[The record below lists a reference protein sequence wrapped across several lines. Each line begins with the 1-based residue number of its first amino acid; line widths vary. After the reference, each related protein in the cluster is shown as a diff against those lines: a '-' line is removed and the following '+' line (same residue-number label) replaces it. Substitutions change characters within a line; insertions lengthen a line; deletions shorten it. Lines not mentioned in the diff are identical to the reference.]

1 MDLLGIR
8 QQFIRTSGRLDL
20 VTTESDDY
28 DVDNGSDFFINSGV
42 RFLDRKYLTAKTRA
56 SIFEELAIGS
66 WYFTFPNCS
75 YVEEVWCNDTAGRWK
90 LTKYPYQT
98 IKENYSEPVSES
110 ESGPPQ
116 FYSPIWIRS
125 NDVNTIDSPS
135 DFESLGTFFNYV
147 KLSDNGSFNGVIF
160 TPKTDVAYNIEIVGK
175 FTSAELV
182 DNTDTNYWTV
192 TSPEIL
198 IKAALYQL
206 EVFNR
211 NTEGAKDW
219 LNAIETETLG
229 LEFDLVMEESNEQ
242 RIIE

>member
-1 MDLLGIR
+1 MNLLEIR
-8 QQFIRTSGRLDL
+8 QQFLKLSGRYDL
-20 VTTESDDY
+20 ASTTVDDW
-28 DVDNGSDFFINSGV
+28 DTDNGADFFINSGI

-56 SIFEELAIGS
+56 SLFEQLAIGS
-66 WYFTFPNCS
+66 WYLTFSNCS
-75 YVEEVWCNDTAGRWK
+75 YVEEVWCNDTTGRWK
-90 LTKYPYQT
+90 LTKYPYQI
-98 IKENYSEPVSES
+98 IKENYSGLVSAS

-116 FYSPIWIRS
+116 FYSPIWVRS
-125 NDVNTIDSPS
+125 EAYSS
-135 DFESLGTFFNYV
+135 FESLGSFFNYV
-147 KLSDNGSFNGVIF
+147 DLSDNGNYNGIIF
-160 TPKTDVAYNIEIVGK
+160 TPKTDIAYNIEVVGK
-175 FTSAELV
+175 FRSLELI
-182 DNTDTNYWTV
+182 DNSNNNYWTNV
-192 TSPEIL
+192 SPEIL